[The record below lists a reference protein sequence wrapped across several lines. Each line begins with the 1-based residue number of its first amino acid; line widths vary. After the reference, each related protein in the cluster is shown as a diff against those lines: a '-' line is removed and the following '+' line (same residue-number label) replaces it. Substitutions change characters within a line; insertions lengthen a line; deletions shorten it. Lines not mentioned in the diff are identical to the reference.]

1 MGASA
6 AAVYKFTATGIVDDW
21 EKLRE
26 KAESELT
33 DSRMAKGY
41 DMAAFTGLGKVF
53 TKSGVK
59 ITTDLSDCQPDG
71 ITIPEIDFCSFQDV
85 VKVTREGLLTVISAS
100 GTANSQLVPGL
111 SLLLVARVMGGC
123 HRPAPISIGATT
135 RGLLKAKL
143 WFQWWSE
150 GLRL

>member
-1 MGASA
+1 
-6 AAVYKFTATGIVDDW
+6 
-21 EKLRE
+21 
-26 KAESELT
+26 
-33 DSRMAKGY
+33 
-41 DMAAFTGLGKVF
+41 MAAFTGLGKVF

-71 ITIPEIDFCSFQDV
+71 ITITVIDFCSFQDV

-100 GTANSQLVPGL
+100 GTANSQLVPASSTVIPVGIPGL

-150 GLRL
+150 GLRF

>member
-1 MGASA
+1 
-6 AAVYKFTATGIVDDW
+6 
-21 EKLRE
+21 
-26 KAESELT
+26 
-33 DSRMAKGY
+33 
-41 DMAAFTGLGKVF
+41 MAAFTGLGKVF

-100 GTANSQLVPGL
+100 GTANSQLVPASSTAIPVGIPGL

-135 RGLLKAKL
+135 RGLLKAQL